1 MWQRLKRDANELRQA
16 KPGSRFRRFH
26 RRRTGAGEHRLV
38 TALYIASGI
47 ALIIVGIILSISPI
61 VPGFFLVIAGVA
73 LIVARAR
80 PVALWLDRVEVRLR
94 ASFARVTGR
103 DKKSKEKKPGAP

>member
-1 MWQRLKRDANELRQA
+1 MWQKLKRDANELRQA

-26 RRRTGAGEHRLV
+26 RRRTGTGERRMV
-38 TALYIASGI
+38 TVLYIAGGI
-47 ALIIVGIILSISPI
+47 ALVIVGIILSISPV

-80 PVALWLDRVEVRLR
+80 PVALWLDRLELRVRGWI
-94 ASFARVTGR
+94 ARIKGR
-103 DKKSKEKKPGAP
+103 GKK